1 MTNYLPETPVELR
14 AAALQALLI
23 CDADDKSRFVLNLP
37 DALPC
42 DPAQQF
48 ACPEGIPGRPDKPEL
63 VAPGK
68 VGRRAM
74 HTVEGRAVL
83 LHALAHIEMN
93 AINLALDII
102 WRFPQMPLPFYTDWM
117 KVARE
122 EAKHFSMLNAH
133 LRDLGFPYGSFSAH
147 NSLWEM
153 AEKTRADLTA
163 RLALVP
169 RTMEARGLDVTPG
182 LMQKL
187 VQAGD
192 LRAGEIMQTIYE
204 EEIGHVEIGNRWYNY
219 QCQKEGHDPL
229 AYYPVLSERYKAPRL
244 RGPFNLEGR
253 RHAGFTESELVWLQG
268 Q

>member
-1 MTNYLPETPVELR
+1 MTNYLPETPAELR
-14 AAALQALLI
+14 AAALQGLLI

-37 DALPC
+37 ENMPC
-42 DPAQQF
+42 DTAQQF
-48 ACPEGIPGRPDKPEL
+48 ACPEGIPGRPAKPEL

-102 WRFPQMPLPFYTDWM
+102 WRFADMPPAFYTDWM

-122 EAKHFSMLNAH
+122 EAKHFSLLNAH

-153 AEKTRADLTA
+153 AEKTKADLTA

-192 LRAGEIMQTIYE
+192 IRAGEIMQTIYD

-219 QCQKEGHDPL
+219 QCRKEGHDAL

-253 RHAGFTESELVWLQG
+253 RQAGFTESELVWLQG